1 MYLCEF
7 ERACGLIEQVLAKLA
22 LYLLAASTW
31 PLMKAAAIQGLWAG
45 EKVDKF
51 PQNEPFIDILTF
63 LFALTDWLKNLFN
76 VMYAEV
82 IYPLFI

>member
-1 MYLCEF
+1 
-7 ERACGLIEQVLAKLA
+7 
-22 LYLLAASTW
+22 
-31 PLMKAAAIQGLWAG
+31 MKAAAIQGLWAG

-82 IYPLFI
+82 IYPLFIQ